1 MKPPKKTKKVIESKP
16 AISSYKEDNRS
27 SMRISEKEVPAIKNW
42 KIGEKYKVEV
52 TIEMTGLSKVD
63 WGDNMGKIEG
73 SFKIDKIS
81 VEDNDKNGEDTSKN
95 FPEAMKKK

>member
-1 MKPPKKTKKVIESKP
+1 MKPPKKSKKTATENSITP
-16 AISSYKEDNRS
+16 SYKEDNRS
-27 SMRISEKEVPAIKNW
+27 SMRISEKKVPEIKNW

-52 TIEMTGLSKVD
+52 MIEMTGLSKVD

-81 VEDNDKNGEDTSKN
+81 VEDNDKKSEDTSKN
-95 FPEAMKKK
+95 FPEGMKKK